1 MNNMIKKVN
10 FNEQGLIPT
19 VIQDDLSEQVLM
31 VAWSNEESLRL
42 TIETG
47 QVHFWS
53 RSRQALWRKGATSG
67 NLMLVE
73 SIHIDCDKDTLLI
86 RVKPTGPVCHTGEM
100 TCFFRTL
107 DEL

>member
-1 MNNMIKKVN
+1 MIKKVN
-10 FNEQGLIPT
+10 FNEQGLILT

-86 RVKPTGPVCHTGEM
+86 RVKPTGPVCHTGEV

>member
-1 MNNMIKKVN
+1 LNNMIKKVN

-86 RVKPTGPVCHTGEM
+86 RVKPTGPVCHTGEV

>member
-10 FNEQGLIPT
+10 FNDQGLIPT

-73 SIHIDCDKDTLLI
+73 SIHIDCDKDALLI
-86 RVKPTGPVCHTGEM
+86 RVKPTGPVCHTGEV

>member
-86 RVKPTGPVCHTGEM
+86 RVKPTGPVCHTGEV